1 MLMLSKVLDQNINKL
16 VWKYLQ
22 YVRCRLQ
29 HGTSTQ
35 FSFSGFFLNTTNTW
49 ECLLIIFFFSFFF
62 WLQCV
67 NKSIN
72 NLLSLFVCFFKNSDA
87 LYFFPADWLLSIV
100 IDKLVMRSSYGYC
113 FRRFGKLPQQYLR
126 WSFQ

>member
-1 MLMLSKVLDQNINKL
+1 MSSKVLYKNINKL

-22 YVRCRLQ
+22 YVRCRSSAQ
-29 HGTSTQ
+29 NFTAV
-35 FSFSGFFLNTTNTW
+35 SFSRIFSKHYKYLRMFVIHFL
-49 ECLLIIFFFSFFF
+49 FFSFFF

-67 NKSIN
+67 NKSIK

-87 LYFFPADWLLSIV
+87 LYFFPANWLLSIV
-100 IDKLVMRSSYGYC
+100 IDKFVKRNSYGYC
-113 FRRFGKLPQQYLR
+113 FRRFGKLPRQYLR